1 MYVLLYR
8 YRYTNNDINVRIIC
22 IPIIY
27 TYIVYLSIHVHCFP
41 GAAGAGLVG
50 EQHEGRRRA
59 GAWACLLV
67 LRVC

>member
-1 MYVLLYR
+1 MHVCLYR
-8 YRYTNNDINVRIIC
+8 YGYRYGYRDTNTDVNVRIIC

-27 TYIVYLSIHVHCFP
+27 TYIVYLRIHVHCFP

-59 GAWACLLV
+59 GSWA
-67 LRVC
+67 